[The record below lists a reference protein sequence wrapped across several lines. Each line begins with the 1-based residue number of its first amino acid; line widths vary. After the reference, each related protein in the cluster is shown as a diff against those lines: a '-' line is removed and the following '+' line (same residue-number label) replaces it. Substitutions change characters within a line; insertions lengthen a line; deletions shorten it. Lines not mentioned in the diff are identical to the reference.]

1 MANVEWRMTGPGF
14 GNYNRDWGAVPA
26 SSTRCPPK
34 AIAGQI
40 TAHIDE
46 GRFREVRLDGLNWVV
61 IHGWP
66 GSP

>member
-1 MANVEWRMTGPGF
+1 MAHDGAGVRQLQP
-14 GNYNRDWGAVPA
+14 RLGAVPA

-61 IHGWP
+61 IYGWP